1 MPGCIIITPCDVLP
15 LQYIQLV
22 SIHRSYR
29 SLELMCSPVSK
40 FDFRRCFFLVLFAPL
55 KS

>member
-40 FDFRRCFFLVLFAPL
+40 FGFRRCFFSCFLPP
-55 KS
+55 